1 MIGFRLA
8 VGFAIVVG
16 FTGCGS
22 DQDATATLVMPDVVG
37 LQLDVALSDIKRA
50 GFEDEVEV
58 LSDGVFGV
66 VDESNWQV
74 CEQLPAAGEAVTETP
89 RLTVDRSCPDSDRES
104 APVDS
109 EPVVTEP
116 VATEPAPVDSA
127 PAVTEPSEEVAVE
140 ASYAYE
146 GPEYQ
151 VVSTDSTG
159 IELDQF
165 WVLTDKLD
173 YSTDAYKDQ
182 VKAIIADIARDQGTA
197 SIIVEV
203 VTDIEIARAE
213 SESLRVAFEAE
224 VGADYVQNVVLPKEA
239 TDWIGSYRGG
249 YDAALDEL
257 SESAE
262 AFEVI
267 WFVGGDSPEFET
279 WKPE

>member
-1 MIGFRLA
+1 MALLMA
-8 VGFAIVVG
+8 S
-16 FTGCGS
+16 GCGGGN
-22 DQDATATLVMPDVVG
+22 DQAATVMPDVEG
-37 LQLDVALSDIKRA
+37 QALDVALSDIERA
-50 GFEDEVEV
+50 GFTEEVEV
-58 LSDGVFGV
+58 LGGGTFGV
-66 VDESNWQV
+66 VDESNWEI
-74 CEQLPAAGEAVTETP
+74 CEQLPAAGERIDAP
-89 RLTVDRSCPDSDRES
+89 RLTVDRSCPDSD
-104 APVDS
+104 P
-109 EPVVTEP
+109 EPEPANTEPTVTEP
-116 VATEPAPVDSA
+116 VPVDTEQSAPVTA
-127 PAVTEPSEEVAVE
+127 PEADVASEDVAVE
-140 ASYAYE
+140 APYAYE

-151 VVSTDSTG
+151 IVSTDTTG

-182 VKAIIADIARDQGTA
+182 VKMIIADISRAQGTA

-213 SESLRVAFEAE
+213 SESMRVAFEAE
-224 VGADYVQNVVLPKEA
+224 VVADYVQNIVVPKQA

-249 YDAALDEL
+249 YDADLGER

-267 WFVGGDSPEFET
+267 WFGYRDSPEFET